1 MLDYIAKEYTSED
14 EKGVRSLKRRLE
26 IIMTKLNLYRLLKPG
41 TDMFGQK
48 IPESVEFPMT
58 VTEELVRE
66 LLKKEKSTDDK
77 HWVMYT

>member
-1 MLDYIAKEYTSED
+1 
-14 EKGVRSLKRRLE
+14 
-26 IIMTKLNLYRLLKPG
+26 
-41 TDMFGQK
+41 
-48 IPESVEFPMT
+48 VEFPMT